1 MKSENQA
8 LRLAKMMQNHTRY
21 PTYELALPLVVV
33 RSNKLKKLSVDDVLL
48 MGFDALEFL
57 LIDGDTICANMVLK
71 QMGNMYGTKIV
82 YLAKNTIRENDSTKY
97 KTLKLSFGTVQSKA
111 LEVGRTIDITH
122 IDLEKVTLVLEGEN
136 IAEGS
141 LINVDEEIAIQI
153 KKVYM

>member
-8 LRLAKMMQNHTRY
+8 LHLAKMMQNHTRY
-21 PTYELALPLVVV
+21 PTYELALPLVAV

-48 MGFDALEFL
+48 IGFDALEFV

-71 QMGNMYGTKIV
+71 QMGNTHGTEIIH
-82 YLAKNTIRENDSTKY
+82 LAKDTVRQYDSKKY

-111 LEVGRTIDITH
+111 LEVGHTIDITH
-122 IDLEKVTLVLEGEN
+122 IDLEKVSLVLEGKN

-141 LINVDEEIAIQI
+141 LVNVDEEIAIQI
-153 KKVYM
+153 KKVN